1 MKIKSIK
8 IEKLFE
14 IFDYEIIY
22 PENEDVL
29 IITGP
34 NGFGKTKILNIIF
47 HFFDNAY
54 HCTFLRTLIFEKIS
68 ISLENDFLF
77 EIKKEKDYSLST
89 YNRKGV
95 KISAREELKF
105 LNSIKPYLIQEQR
118 LLKFAEVEQEKKY
131 VTFNNKEQPTSVVI
145 NTIEMY
151 ASELKNSIVEA
162 SQKVYAI
169 SQKLDSTYPRRLI
182 FEKGKISEAD
192 YNKRYTKLKN
202 KQEKLIKYGLY
213 ETQPIDF
220 EYSEADSKALLVYL
234 NDLEEKLSV
243 FDELLEKLE
252 LFTTI
257 LNERRFTF
265 KTIEISKN
273 GFVFR
278 TSKGKELNLTQLS
291 SGEQHEVVMLYELIF
306 NTTPNTLVLIDEP
319 EISLHIRWQ
328 KEFLKDLLK
337 IVKMQKIQVM
347 IATHSPSIINSRW
360 DLVYTLAKN
369 DA

>member
-14 IFDYEIIY
+14 IFDYEITY

-34 NGFGKTKILNIIF
+34 NGFGKTKILNILF
-47 HFFDNAY
+47 HLFNHSTNFF
-54 HCTFLRTLIFEKIS
+54 RELIFEKIS
-68 ISLENDFLF
+68 VVLENDFLI
-77 EIKKEKDYSLST
+77 EIKKINADWRHFDFFYSQNKKELSDVET
-89 YNRKGV
+89 HN
-95 KISAREELKF
+95 L

-118 LLKFAEVEQEKKY
+118 LLKETGRHEKSIVKENVASKKIISKTMTDAIGIY
-131 VTFNNKEQPTSVVI
+131 ANK
-145 NTIEMY
+145 
-151 ASELKNSIVEA
+151 LKNMIVAA

-182 FEKGKISEAD
+182 FEKGKILETD
-192 YNKRYTKLKN
+192 YNQRYTKLKN

-213 ETQPIDF
+213 ETQPIDL

-257 LNERRFTF
+257 LNERRFTLF
-265 KTIEISKN
+265 
-273 GFVFR
+273 
-278 TSKGKELNLTQLS
+278 
-291 SGEQHEVVMLYELIF
+291 
-306 NTTPNTLVLIDEP
+306 
-319 EISLHIRWQ
+319 
-328 KEFLKDLLK
+328 
-337 IVKMQKIQVM
+337 
-347 IATHSPSIINSRW
+347 
-360 DLVYTLAKN
+360 
-369 DA
+369 